1 MKALRTIAAVG
12 LVVLYASAWLILA
25 VGIGYGGN
33 IEDAL

>member
-1 MKALRTIAAVG
+1 MRALRMIAGVG
-12 LVVLYASAWLILA
+12 LVALYAGAWLILA